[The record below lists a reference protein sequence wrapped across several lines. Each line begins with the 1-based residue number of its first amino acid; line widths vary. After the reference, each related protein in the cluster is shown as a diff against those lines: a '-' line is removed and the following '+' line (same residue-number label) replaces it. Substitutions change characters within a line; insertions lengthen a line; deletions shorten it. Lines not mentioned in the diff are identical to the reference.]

1 LTTKPM
7 LNEMNRICKILA
19 SSWRWKELRHEVC
32 HARET
37 YNSVQLGIIW
47 VMQTE
52 RLYKFHTAHKNKK
65 QQTKLT
71 KKTNKQKTK
80 RKQS

>member
-52 RLYKFHTAHKNKK
+52 RFTNSTLHTRKKNIK
-65 QQTKLT
+65 Q
-71 KKTNKQKTK
+71 N
-80 RKQS
+80 